1 MKKLVGAISAILVGV
16 LNFVFLSVA
25 NLLSKTTA
33 GSTTA
38 TSKWTAWEIIKDTD
52 ETWKNVNGY
61 TFFKIFA
68 IVGIVVSVLLVLA
81 GVVALLKNLNVLKL
95 KFNIELVNAALL
107 ALFALCSILVVVALA
122 IMGNDLSGEILGIK
136 SNYYP
141 AVGAWLNL
149 VFGAIGCSC
158 GLLALGKAK
167 SKKRRK

>member
-1 MKKLVGAISAILVGV
+1 MKKLVGAISAILVGA
-16 LNFVFLSVA
+16 LNFVFLSIA
-25 NLLSKTTA
+25 NLLAKTTV
-33 GSTTA
+33 GSTTSTA
-38 TSKWTAWEIIKDTD
+38 KWTAWEIIKDAD

-68 IVGIVVSVLLVLA
+68 IVGIVVSALLILA
-81 GVVALLKNLNVLKL
+81 GVIALLKNLNVLKM

-107 ALFALCSILVVVALA
+107 ALFALCAILVVVALA
-122 IMGNDLSGEILGIK
+122 IMSNDLSGEALGIK
-136 SNYYP
+136 VNYSP

-149 VFGAIGCSC
+149 VFGVLGCAC